1 MAAQLCACS
10 SIQPAH
16 WMPDGAKPYCS
27 HCLEDFD
34 ALNRRAR
41 DVSSAA
47 TAPQASH
54 DRQPASASASLW
66 HCSLPVV
73 AAVACLPW
81 PRPPAVACDSHR
93 RVGFGL
99 GLGAQLAPPD
109 VGGMAPRAVERRGDS
124 DLGRLGSPEAAL
136 SARSRSRPPGA
147 SVSLGQA
154 AAWAVLG
161 PRPHRPCFFA
171 QAPPLPLLWRPL
183 LRCLQLQFCATARL
197 RHRGAGA
204 RVRALPHLRYRSAA
218 AAPGRRRVH
227 QAGRVTLAPAPG
239 PAPAPAQALAIK
251 SGAQTLALALPIT
264 LTLTLTQP

>member
-1 MAAQLCACS
+1 
-10 SIQPAH
+10 
-16 WMPDGAKPYCS
+16 MPDGAKPYCS

-109 VGGMAPRAVERRGDS
+109 VGGMAPHVVERRGAQTVAGGLS
-124 DLGRLGSPEAAL
+124 GGVSQRQIALQATRSFGQPWPSSRLGRAGT
-136 SARSRSRPPGA
+136 
-147 SVSLGQA
+147 QA
-154 AAWAVLG
+154 APALCFRAGATTAAAVAASSAV
-161 PRPHRPCFFA
+161 PA
-171 QAPPLPLLWRPL
+171 API
-183 LRCLQLQFCATARL
+183 L
-197 RHRGAGA
+197 RHCPASASR
-204 RVRALPHLRYRSAA
+204 RRRACASAA
-218 AAPGRRRVH
+218 SPSIPTR
-227 QAGRVTLAPAPG
+227 
-239 PAPAPAQALAIK
+239 
-251 SGAQTLALALPIT
+251 
-264 LTLTLTQP
+264 